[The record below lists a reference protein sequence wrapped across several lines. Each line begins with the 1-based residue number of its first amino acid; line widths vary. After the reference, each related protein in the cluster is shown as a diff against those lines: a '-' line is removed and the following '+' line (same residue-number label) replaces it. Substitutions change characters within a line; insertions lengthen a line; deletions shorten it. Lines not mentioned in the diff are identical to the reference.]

1 MKTPQIPALPG
12 MTPLGFRKTSSR
24 KARISAIVKALSDMS
39 RNGWEHSQ
47 PADYQALE
55 AELAALRGR

>member
-1 MKTPQIPALPG
+1 

-24 KARISAIVKALSDMS
+24 KAKNRIKHIVSVLSVMS
-39 RNGWEHSQ
+39 RDGWEHSR

-55 AELAALRGR
+55 AELAALRGAR